1 LRRKR
6 AMGSSERSNLKEKI
20 TPFLAMTQADLEGM
34 VKSKIVWGWIIAAS
48 FLGVIRILGSR
59 TTGASFTI
67 TQGLSDFIFIWSM
80 IIIGIAG
87 STVSSESGEL
97 ADSLLSKAVK
107 RHEYILAKFCS
118 RIILIFTIYAGIS
131 TVLAGLT
138 ARTGVNDIEI
148 YGLSFSILVVALVL
162 ITLTT
167 LGVTFSTILPNTIMS
182 IVELLVIW
190 YSMTFFF
197 PLINEIEFL
206 SPSYLIGE
214 LPKIIQGNWSGT
226 EWKIVSGFSL
236 MSIAFIAVS
245 LLYFSTKDV

>member
-1 LRRKR
+1 
-6 AMGSSERSNLKEKI
+6 MGSSERSNLKEKI

-34 VKSKIVWGWIIAAS
+34 VKSKIVWGWIVAAL
-48 FLGVIRILGSR
+48 FLEVIRILSSR
-59 TTGASFTI
+59 TMGASFTI
-67 TQGLSDFIFIWSM
+67 TEGLSDFIFIWSM
-80 IIIGIAG
+80 IIIGITG
-87 STVSSESGEL
+87 SAVSSESGEL

-118 RIILIFTIYAGIS
+118 RVALVFTIYLGIS

-138 ARTGVNDIEI
+138 IRVGINDIEI

-162 ITLTT
+162 IMLTT
-167 LGVTFSTILPNTIMS
+167 MGVTFSTIFPNTIVS
-182 IVELLVIW
+182 IVALLVVW

-197 PLINEIEFL
+197 SLIDEIEFL

-236 MSIAFIAVS
+236 MSIAFLAVS
-245 LLYFSTKDV
+245 LLYFSSKDV

>member
-1 LRRKR
+1 
-6 AMGSSERSNLKEKI
+6 MGSSERSNLKEKI

-34 VKSKIVWGWIIAAS
+34 VKSKIVWGWIVAAL
-48 FLGVIRILGSR
+48 FLEVMRSVGSG
-59 TTGASFTI
+59 TMGASFTI
-67 TQGLSDFIFIWSM
+67 TEGLSDFVFIWSM
-80 IIIGIAG
+80 IIIGITG
-87 STVSSESGEL
+87 SAVSSESGEL

-118 RIILIFTIYAGIS
+118 RVALVFTIYLGIS

-138 ARTGVNDIEI
+138 MRIGVNDIEI

-162 ITLTT
+162 IMLTT
-167 LGVTFSTILPNTIMS
+167 MGVTFSTIFPNTIVS
-182 IVELLVIW
+182 IVALLVVW

-197 PLINEIEFL
+197 SLIDEIKFL

-236 MSIAFIAVS
+236 MCIAFLAVS
-245 LLYFSTKDV
+245 LLYFSRKDV

>member
-1 LRRKR
+1 
-6 AMGSSERSNLKEKI
+6 MGSSERSNLKEKI

-34 VKSKIVWGWIIAAS
+34 VKSKIVWGWIVAAL
-48 FLGVIRILGSR
+48 FLEVIRILSSR
-59 TTGASFTI
+59 TMGASFTI
-67 TQGLSDFIFIWSM
+67 TEGLSDFIFIWSM
-80 IIIGIAG
+80 IIIGITG
-87 STVSSESGEL
+87 SAVSSESGEL

-118 RIILIFTIYAGIS
+118 RVALVFTIYLGIS

-138 ARTGVNDIEI
+138 MRIGVNDIEI

-162 ITLTT
+162 IMLTT
-167 LGVTFSTILPNTIMS
+167 MGVTFSTIFPNTIVS
-182 IVELLVIW
+182 IVALLVVW

-197 PLINEIEFL
+197 SLIDEIKFL

-214 LPKIIQGNWSGT
+214 LPQIIQGNWSGT

-236 MSIAFIAVS
+236 MCIAFLAVS
-245 LLYFSTKDV
+245 LLYFSSKDV

>member
-1 LRRKR
+1 
-6 AMGSSERSNLKEKI
+6 MGSSERSNLKEKI

-34 VKSKIVWGWIIAAS
+34 VKSKIVWGWIVAAL
-48 FLGVIRILGSR
+48 FLEVIRILSSR
-59 TTGASFTI
+59 TMGASFTI
-67 TQGLSDFIFIWSM
+67 TEGLSDFIFIWSM
-80 IIIGIAG
+80 IIIGITG
-87 STVSSESGEL
+87 SAVSSESGEL

-107 RHEYILAKFCS
+107 RPEYILAKFCS
-118 RIILIFTIYAGIS
+118 RVALVFTIYLGIS

-138 ARTGVNDIEI
+138 MRIGVNDIEI

-162 ITLTT
+162 IMLTT
-167 LGVTFSTILPNTIMS
+167 MGVTFSTIFPNTIVS
-182 IVELLVIW
+182 IVALLVVW

-197 PLINEIEFL
+197 SFIDEIEFL

-236 MSIAFIAVS
+236 MCIGFLAVS
-245 LLYFSTKDV
+245 LLYFSRKDV

>member
-1 LRRKR
+1 
-6 AMGSSERSNLKEKI
+6 MGSSERSNLKEKI
-20 TPFLAMTQADLEGM
+20 TPFFAMTQADLEGM
-34 VKSKIVWGWIIAAS
+34 VKSKIVWGWIAAAL
-48 FLGVIRILGSR
+48 FLGIIRILGSQ
-59 TTGASFTI
+59 TMGASFTI
-67 TQGLSDFIFIWSM
+67 TEGLSDFIFIWSM
-80 IIIGIAG
+80 IIIGITG
-87 STVSSESGEL
+87 SAVSSESGEL

-118 RIILIFTIYAGIS
+118 RVALVFTIYLGIS

-138 ARTGVNDIEI
+138 MRIGVNDIEI

-162 ITLTT
+162 IMLTT
-167 LGVTFSTILPNTIMS
+167 MGVTFSTIFPNTIVS
-182 IVELLVIW
+182 IVALLVVW

-197 PLINEIEFL
+197 SLIDEIKFL

-236 MSIAFIAVS
+236 MCIAFLAVS
-245 LLYFSTKDV
+245 LLYFSSKDV

>member
-1 LRRKR
+1 
-6 AMGSSERSNLKEKI
+6 MGSSERSNLKEKI

-34 VKSKIVWGWIIAAS
+34 VKSKIVWGWIVAAL
-48 FLGVIRILGSR
+48 FLEVMRSIGSG
-59 TTGASFTI
+59 TMGASFTI
-67 TQGLSDFIFIWSM
+67 TEGLSDFIFIWSM
-80 IIIGIAG
+80 IIIGITG
-87 STVSSESGEL
+87 SAVSSESGEL

-118 RIILIFTIYAGIS
+118 RVALVFTIYLGIS

-138 ARTGVNDIEI
+138 MRIGVNDIEI

-162 ITLTT
+162 IMLTIM
-167 LGVTFSTILPNTIMS
+167 GVTFSTIFPNTIVS
-182 IVELLVIW
+182 IVALLVVW

-197 PLINEIEFL
+197 SLIDEIKFL

-236 MSIAFIAVS
+236 MCIAFLAVS
-245 LLYFSTKDV
+245 LLYFSSKDV

>member
-1 LRRKR
+1 
-6 AMGSSERSNLKEKI
+6 MGSSERSNLKEKI

-34 VKSKIVWGWIIAAS
+34 VKSKIVWGWIVAAL
-48 FLGVIRILGSR
+48 FLEVIRILSSR
-59 TTGASFTI
+59 TMEASFTI
-67 TQGLSDFIFIWSM
+67 TEGLSDFIFIWSM
-80 IIIGIAG
+80 IIIGITG
-87 STVSSESGEL
+87 SAVSSESGEL

-118 RIILIFTIYAGIS
+118 RVALVFTIYLGIS

-138 ARTGVNDIEI
+138 MRIGVNDIEI

-162 ITLTT
+162 IMLTT
-167 LGVTFSTILPNTIMS
+167 MGVTFSTIFPNTIVS
-182 IVELLVIW
+182 IVALLVVW

-197 PLINEIEFL
+197 SLIDEIKFL

-236 MSIAFIAVS
+236 MCIGFLAVS
-245 LLYFSTKDV
+245 LLYFSRKDV

>member
-1 LRRKR
+1 
-6 AMGSSERSNLKEKI
+6 MGSSERSNLKEKI

-34 VKSKIVWGWIIAAS
+34 VKSKIVWGWIVAAL
-48 FLGVIRILGSR
+48 FLDVLRILDSR
-59 TTGASFTI
+59 TMGASVTI
-67 TQGLSDFIFIWSM
+67 TEGLSDFIFIWSM
-80 IIIGIAG
+80 IIIGITG
-87 STVSSESGEL
+87 SAVSSESGEV

-118 RIILIFTIYAGIS
+118 RVALVFTIYLGIS

-138 ARTGVNDIEI
+138 MRIGVNDIEI
-148 YGLSFSILVVALVL
+148 YGLSFSILAVALVL
-162 ITLTT
+162 IMLTT
-167 LGVTFSTILPNTIMS
+167 MGVTFSTIFPNTIVS
-182 IVELLVIW
+182 IVALLVVW

-197 PLINEIEFL
+197 FLIDEIEFL

-236 MSIAFIAVS
+236 MCIVFLAVS
-245 LLYFSTKDV
+245 LLYFSSKDV

>member
-1 LRRKR
+1 
-6 AMGSSERSNLKEKI
+6 MGSSEQSNLKEKI
-20 TPFLAMTQADLEGM
+20 TPFLTMTQADLEGM
-34 VKSKIVWGWIIAAS
+34 VKSKIVWGWIVAAL
-48 FLGVIRILGSR
+48 FLELIRILSSQ
-59 TTGASFTI
+59 TIEASITI

-80 IIIGIAG
+80 IIIGITG
-87 STVSSESGEL
+87 SAVSSESGEL

-118 RIILIFTIYAGIS
+118 RIVLVFTIYAGIS

-138 ARTGVNDIEI
+138 MRTGVNDIEI

-162 ITLTT
+162 SMLTT
-167 LGVTFSTILPNTIMS
+167 MGVTFSTLFPNTIVS
-182 IVELLVIW
+182 IVALLVVW

-197 PLINEIEFL
+197 SLIDEIAFL

-236 MSIAFIAVS
+236 MSITFLAVS
-245 LLYFSTKDV
+245 LLYFSSKDV

>member
-1 LRRKR
+1 
-6 AMGSSERSNLKEKI
+6 MGSSERSNLKEKI

-34 VKSKIVWGWIIAAS
+34 VKSKIVWGWIVAAL
-48 FLGVIRILGSR
+48 FLEVTRSLGSG
-59 TTGASFTI
+59 TMGASFTI
-67 TQGLSDFIFIWSM
+67 TEGLSDFIFIWSM
-80 IIIGIAG
+80 IIIGITG
-87 STVSSESGEL
+87 SAVSSESGEL
-97 ADSLLSKAVK
+97 ADSLLSKSVK

-118 RIILIFTIYAGIS
+118 RVALVFTIYLGIS

-138 ARTGVNDIEI
+138 MRIGVNDIEI

-162 ITLTT
+162 IMLTT
-167 LGVTFSTILPNTIMS
+167 MGVTFSTIFPNTTVS
-182 IVELLVIW
+182 IVALLVVW

-197 PLINEIEFL
+197 SLIDEIKFL

-236 MSIAFIAVS
+236 MSIAFLTVS
-245 LLYFSTKDV
+245 LLYFSSKDV

>member
-1 LRRKR
+1 
-6 AMGSSERSNLKEKI
+6 MGSSERSNLKEKI

-34 VKSKIVWGWIIAAS
+34 VKSKIVWGWIVAAL
-48 FLGVIRILGSR
+48 FLDVLRILDSR
-59 TTGASFTI
+59 TMGASVTI
-67 TQGLSDFIFIWSM
+67 TEGLSDFIFIWSM
-80 IIIGIAG
+80 IIIGITG
-87 STVSSESGEL
+87 SAVSSESGEV

-118 RIILIFTIYAGIS
+118 RVALVFTIYLGIS

-138 ARTGVNDIEI
+138 MRIGVNDIEI
-148 YGLSFSILVVALVL
+148 YGLSFSILAVALVL
-162 ITLTT
+162 IMLTT
-167 LGVTFSTILPNTIMS
+167 MGVTFSTIFPNTIVS
-182 IVELLVIW
+182 IVALLVVW

-197 PLINEIEFL
+197 SLIDEIKFL

-236 MSIAFIAVS
+236 MCIALLAVS
-245 LLYFSTKDV
+245 LLYFSRKDV

>member
-1 LRRKR
+1 
-6 AMGSSERSNLKEKI
+6 MGSSERSNLKEKI

-34 VKSKIVWGWIIAAS
+34 VRSKIVWGWVVAAL
-48 FLGVIRILGSR
+48 FLEVMRSVGSG
-59 TTGASFTI
+59 TMGASFTI
-67 TQGLSDFIFIWSM
+67 TEGLSDFIFIWSM
-80 IIIGIAG
+80 IIIGITG
-87 STVSSESGEL
+87 SAVSSESGEL

-118 RIILIFTIYAGIS
+118 RVALVFTIYLGIS
-131 TVLAGLT
+131 MVLAGLT
-138 ARTGVNDIEI
+138 MRIGVNDIEI

-162 ITLTT
+162 IMLTT
-167 LGVTFSTILPNTIMS
+167 MGVTFSTIFPNTIVS
-182 IVELLVIW
+182 IVSLLVVW

-197 PLINEIEFL
+197 SLIKEIEFL

-236 MSIAFIAVS
+236 MCIAFLAVS
-245 LLYFSTKDV
+245 LLYFSSKDV

>member
-1 LRRKR
+1 
-6 AMGSSERSNLKEKI
+6 MGSSERSNLKEKI

-34 VKSKIVWGWIIAAS
+34 VKSKIVWGWIVAAL
-48 FLGVIRILGSR
+48 FLEVIRILGSR
-59 TTGASFTI
+59 IMGASFTI
-67 TQGLSDFIFIWSM
+67 TEGLSDFIFIWSM
-80 IIIGIAG
+80 IIIGITG
-87 STVSSESGEL
+87 SAVSSESGEL

-118 RIILIFTIYAGIS
+118 RVALVFTIYLGIS

-138 ARTGVNDIEI
+138 MRIGVNDIEI
-148 YGLSFSILVVALVL
+148 YGLSFAILIVALVL
-162 ITLTT
+162 IMLTT
-167 LGVTFSTILPNTIMS
+167 MGVTFSTIFPNTIVS
-182 IVELLVIW
+182 IVALLVVW

-197 PLINEIEFL
+197 SLIKEIEFL

-236 MSIAFIAVS
+236 MCIAFLAVS
-245 LLYFSTKDV
+245 LLYFSRKDV

>member
-1 LRRKR
+1 
-6 AMGSSERSNLKEKI
+6 MDSSERSNLKEKI

-34 VKSKIVWGWIIAAS
+34 VKSKIVWGWIVAAL
-48 FLGVIRILGSR
+48 FLQVIRSLSSG
-59 TTGASFTI
+59 TMGASFTI
-67 TQGLSDFIFIWSM
+67 TEGLSDFIFIWSM
-80 IIIGIAG
+80 IIIGITG
-87 STVSSESGEL
+87 SAVSSESGEL

-118 RIILIFTIYAGIS
+118 RVALVFTIYLGIS

-138 ARTGVNDIEI
+138 MRIGVNDIEI

-162 ITLTT
+162 IMLTT
-167 LGVTFSTILPNTIMS
+167 MGVTFSTIFPNTVVS
-182 IVELLVIW
+182 IVALLVVW

-197 PLINEIEFL
+197 SLIDEIKFL

-236 MSIAFIAVS
+236 MSIAFLAVS
-245 LLYFSTKDV
+245 LLYFSRKDV

>member
-1 LRRKR
+1 
-6 AMGSSERSNLKEKI
+6 MGSSERSNLKEKI

-34 VKSKIVWGWIIAAS
+34 VKSKIVWGWIVAAL
-48 FLGVIRILGSR
+48 FLEVIRILSSR
-59 TTGASFTI
+59 TMGASFTI
-67 TQGLSDFIFIWSM
+67 TEGLSDFIFIWSM
-80 IIIGIAG
+80 IIIGITG
-87 STVSSESGEL
+87 SAVSSESGEL

-118 RIILIFTIYAGIS
+118 RVALVFTIYLGIS

-138 ARTGVNDIEI
+138 MRIGVNDIEI

-162 ITLTT
+162 IMLTT
-167 LGVTFSTILPNTIMS
+167 MGVTFSTIFPNTIVS
-182 IVELLVIW
+182 IVALLVVW

-197 PLINEIEFL
+197 SLIDEIEFL

-226 EWKIVSGFSL
+226 EWRIVSGFSL
-236 MSIAFIAVS
+236 MCIAFLAVS
-245 LLYFSTKDV
+245 LLYFSRKDV

>member
-1 LRRKR
+1 
-6 AMGSSERSNLKEKI
+6 MGSLEQLNLKEKI

-34 VKSKIVWGWIIAAS
+34 VKSKIVWGWIVAAL
-48 FLGVIRILGSR
+48 FLEVIRILSSPAR
-59 TTGASFTI
+59 GASFTI
-67 TQGLSDFIFIWSM
+67 TEGLSAFVFIWSM
-80 IIIGIAG
+80 IIIGITG
-87 STVSSESGEL
+87 SAVSSESGEL

-118 RIILIFTIYAGIS
+118 RVAVVFTIYLGIS

-138 ARTGVNDIEI
+138 MRIGINDIEI

-162 ITLTT
+162 IMLTT
-167 LGVTFSTILPNTIMS
+167 MGVTFSTIFPNTIVS
-182 IVELLVIW
+182 IVALLVVW

-197 PLINEIEFL
+197 FLIEEIKFL
-206 SPSYLIGE
+206 SPTYLIGE

-236 MSIAFIAVS
+236 MSIALLAVS
-245 LLYFSTKDV
+245 LLYFSSKDV

>member
-1 LRRKR
+1 
-6 AMGSSERSNLKEKI
+6 MGSSERSNLKEKI
-20 TPFLAMTQADLEGM
+20 TPFLAMTQADLESM
-34 VKSKIVWGWIIAAS
+34 VKSKIVWGWIIAAL
-48 FLGVIRILGSR
+48 FLDMLRILGSG
-59 TTGASFTI
+59 TMGASFTI
-67 TQGLSDFIFIWSM
+67 TEGLSDFIFIWSM
-80 IIIGIAG
+80 IIIGITG
-87 STVSSESGEL
+87 SAVSSESGEL

-118 RIILIFTIYAGIS
+118 RVALVLTIYLGIS

-138 ARTGVNDIEI
+138 MRIGVNDIEI

-162 ITLTT
+162 IMLTT
-167 LGVTFSTILPNTIMS
+167 MGVTFSTIFPNTIVS
-182 IVELLVIW
+182 IVALLVVW

-197 PLINEIEFL
+197 SLIDEIKFL

-236 MSIAFIAVS
+236 MCIALLAVS
-245 LLYFSTKDV
+245 LLYFSRKDV